1 MKDYLEVNRR
11 VSRLGLVPGL
21 ILLLLTAFLLAPRA
35 ASADPEE
42 LGYVKNAIKAKAAKW
57 VAEETSVSKLS
68 PEEKKMRVGLKTKVR
83 EEEEAP
89 LLSVQ
94 LETTLPATLD
104 WRAYNGVNY
113 VTPIR
118 NQGSCGSCW
127 AFGTSAA
134 LEAVTNIKNNT
145 PGYDLNLAEQ
155 ILVSCSGAGSCS
167 GGYSSLA
174 SNYIRDTGLP
184 FESVLP
190 YTATDGTCP
199 VSTDWKSSAYRINS
213 WAYVTTTSPTVDAIK
228 NALVTYGP
236 LPTRMAV
243 YSDFQYYKTGVY
255 SYTTGSYLGLHA
267 ITIIGYDDVNQC
279 FMVKNSWGTGWGEA
293 GFFRIAYSELDSVVG
308 FGQNTMVYYTSAP
321 LPPSDDSDPTIDDTV
336 YGISPVSAT
345 FPATGGTGTITVT
358 QPTGTTWSAVSNV
371 SWITVTDGAT
381 GSGTGTVA
389 YQVAVSTLTRT
400 RTGTISIA
408 GQTFTVTQQKAV
420 RVKK

>member
-1 MKDYLEVNRR
+1 MKENGAVNTKMGRY
-11 VSRLGLVPGL
+11 GLISGF
-21 ILLLLTAFLLAPRA
+21 ILLLLAVFLFVPGV

-68 PEEKKMRVGLKTKVR
+68 HEEKKMRVGLKTKTS

-89 LLSVQ
+89 VLSVELQ
-94 LETTLPATLD
+94 ATLPATLD
-104 WRAYNGVNY
+104 WRSYNGLNY
-113 VTPIR
+113 VTPVR
-118 NQGSCGSCW
+118 NQGNCGSCW
-127 AFGTSAA
+127 AFGTTAA
-134 LEAVTNIKNNT
+134 LEAVKNIQNNT

-167 GGYSSLA
+167 GGYSSSA

-190 YTATDGTCP
+190 YTATNGTCP
-199 VSTDWKSSAYRINS
+199 TSTDWKISAYRIYS
-213 WAYVTTTSPTVDAIK
+213 WAYVTTTSPAVDVIK
-228 NALVTYGP
+228 TALATYGP

-243 YSDFQYYKTGVY
+243 YSDFQYYKSGVY

-279 FMVKNSWGTGWGEA
+279 FIVKNSWGTGWGEA
-293 GFFRIAYSELDSVVG
+293 GFFRIAYSELNSVVG

-321 LPPSDDSDPTIDDTV
+321 SAPDPDPTPTDDPD
-336 YGISPVSAT
+336 YGISPVSVT
-345 FPATGGTGTITVT
+345 FPATGGTGTIAVT
-358 QPTGTTWSAVSNV
+358 QPTGTAWTAISNA
-371 SWITVTDGAT
+371 SWITVTGGAT
-381 GSGTGTVA
+381 GSGNGTVS